1 MAPSSGHRSAT
12 LRLSVIKSER
22 DANSTPRSVVHD
34 VSYTGRLHRNTV
46 PKRPRAVRRKDE
58 NLRAAPIHAPSDDC
72 VSDVDLWPRVD
83 ISDIHEFLVLRTS
96 FITGEQLNSRKALE
110 GHSYEWLGA
119 VGEGSRRR
127 HRDRRHPS
135 KTF

>member
-1 MAPSSGHRSAT
+1 MAAT
-12 LRLSVIKSER
+12 LE
-22 DANSTPRSVVHD
+22 D
-34 VSYTGRLHRNTV
+34 YTATLCQKTASGTKKTSSAGCTHSL
-46 PKRPRAVRRKDE
+46 
-58 NLRAAPIHAPSDDC
+58 PSDDC
-72 VSDVDLWPRVD
+72 VSDVDFWPRVD
-83 ISDIHEFLVLRTS
+83 ISDIQIFVLRTS